1 MTPYVGMLC
10 AAAVVVGVLSSHA
23 AIWTDPWLFA
33 CLVSSGVLLDAIR
46 LDVFERA
53 KLSPTAVPVIAL
65 ACFFGPLGPIVA
77 GAAIALVRLV
87 RGDPLIKAGFDFGAL
102 SLAGA
107 AAAGVFSAFPD
118 PSNGLLL
125 GIAGLAGAAYY
136 AVSSSLLAVAMAMAE
151 RRRPLAVWRERLAW
165 MVDSSRE
172 TVTELEMSND
182 ELEAANMRLLQLLD
196 ENRQLLGRMQRSY
209 LSTITSLARTAEA
222 KDPYTGGHTERVA
235 EIALLLARE
244 LGFDESELPAIN
256 VGAIIHDIG
265 KVGTP
270 DQILSKP
277 GALTAEEMREI
288 RKHPELA
295 SHIVAELELPS
306 WSSRWPA
313 ATTSATTATG
323 IQMG

>member
-1 MTPYVGMLC
+1 MTSSRPRTC
-10 AAAVVVGVLSSHA
+10 ACYSC
-23 AIWTDPWLFA
+23 WTRTDSCSVA
-33 CLVSSGVLLDAIR
+33 CSAR
-46 LDVFERA
+46 TFRQ
-53 KLSPTAVPVIAL
+53 SPRWR
-65 ACFFGPLGPIVA
+65 GPL
-77 GAAIALVRLV
+77 
-87 RGDPLIKAGFDFGAL
+87 
-102 SLAGA
+102 
-107 AAAGVFSAFPD
+107 
-118 PSNGLLL
+118 
-125 GIAGLAGAAYY
+125 
-136 AVSSSLLAVAMAMAE
+136 
-151 RRRPLAVWRERLAW
+151 
-165 MVDSSRE
+165 
-172 TVTELEMSND
+172 
-182 ELEAANMRLLQLLD
+182 
-196 ENRQLLGRMQRSY
+196 
-209 LSTITSLARTAEA
+209 EA

-295 SHIVAELELPS
+295 SHIVAELELPT

-323 IQMG
+323 IRMG